1 MQTVSVCSP
10 SDAPFRVLS
19 AHSGSPQ
26 YDGEI
31 LRLLLE
37 VRPNTEYV
45 VVQATGTYA
54 KLKAEEKL
62 GSHVTLVEASLL
74 EAVPHASVT
83 TPERPDGPASE
94 SVGKDSGD
102 ALAPASFD
110 LVHCPLWRK
119 PFGHN
124 TSAALD
130 VLMHLT
136 KVGGSLLTLTFAPA
150 GVFNL
155 RDRLAVRLG
164 RQPGELPTPDTQEG
178 AASDLVGERPELRLS
193 LWLHERVGSAWAAP
207 GQVSAPPLATPHTVV
222 ALQDTGLAGSKSQL
236 SHTAASTDAVWAWRE
251 RLASHVDVTALLSE
265 ELNATTQRALEDF
278 VETRISAMQA
288 ADPEILEDV
297 LLDLV
302 DMSLDGDG
310 IRGNIVVYTPLDATV
325 VRRPTPPSSQAAALV
340 KADTPHAEQYLNAV
354 KLALPLLPI
363 DVFALASALS
373 PNAVECALGL
383 SDYLKLNPD
392 VMSDPHNN
400 LKLCPLRGSWGSFL
414 GTGASTEAAL
424 RSVSQ
429 TLQVH
434 DAAVAAGQDSASVAA
449 EKGATAGSHA
459 DSDAIGGNLS
469 SDAVSRSVL
478 ARDPWWPQGRRGT
491 FFNAGL
497 QNWYDMRET
506 WTARTTNMQKPPM
519 PPAVDYDQ
527 VYDELAVLRRSYTL
541 PGPMRLQD
549 IVELFVEMWAAEEQN
564 TGPQAGH
571 ASMFS
576 QGMYAQGNYGM
587 R

>member
-1 MQTVSVCSP
+1 
-10 SDAPFRVLS
+10 
-19 AHSGSPQ
+19 
-26 YDGEI
+26 
-31 LRLLLE
+31 
-37 VRPNTEYV
+37 
-45 VVQATGTYA
+45 VQATGTYS
-54 KLKAEEKL
+54 KLKADEKL
-62 GSHVTLVEASLL
+62 GSHVTLVEAALL
-74 EAVPHASVT
+74 EAIPHASVT

-94 SVGKDSGD
+94 SVGKDAGD

-119 PFGHN
+119 PFGHH
-124 TSAALD
+124 TSAAMD

-164 RQPGELPTPDTQEG
+164 RQPGELPAPAAEDG
-178 AASDLVGERPELRLS
+178 AGTDLVGERPELRLS
-193 LWLHERVGSAWAAP
+193 LWLHERVGSAWAP
-207 GQVSAPPLATPHTVV
+207 PPQLGTGPLATPHTQV
-222 ALQDTGLAGSKSQL
+222 ALQDTGIASSKSQL
-236 SHTAASTDAVWAWRE
+236 SHAAASVDAVWAWRE

-265 ELNATTQRALEDF
+265 ELNVTTQRALEDF
-278 VETRISAMQA
+278 VETRITAMQA

-325 VRRPTPPSSQAAALV
+325 VRRPAPAGATAASLIKPEA
-340 KADTPHAEQYLNAV
+340 AHAVQYKSAMQT
-354 KLALPLLPI
+354 ALPLLPI
-363 DVFALASALS
+363 DVFALSSAVS

-392 VMSDPHNN
+392 VMADPHNN
-400 LKLCPLRGSWGSFL
+400 LKLCPLRGSWGSFQ

-434 DAAVAAGQDSASVAA
+434 DAAVAAGKDSSSSSAEEGAA
-449 EKGATAGSHA
+449 VNAHA
-459 DSDAIGGNLS
+459 DSEEIGGSLN

-564 TGPQAGH
+564 SGAQAGH